1 MRVTRVF
8 NNVEDPASAILD
20 DGQPA
25 PEGPASDADDARR
38 LRWAGIAGLVAS
50 LFWIVGDVLLL
61 GTRAQPADFP
71 LLLERYAPRIEFPGL
86 PQMLPASEPRLAA
99 GALIAALTS
108 SLYLVGAW
116 HLFQVA
122 RTAGTRWSR
131 TVFGIFIF
139 GFANAPL
146 GHAGFYFVGMI
157 YKTMLDLPE
166 SAHAR
171 MLVVGNQFFR
181 VLLIPYV
188 AAVGGIVLGL
198 LLLAIL
204 TGLGRTR
211 WPRWMAL
218 VVNPVSLAFIGEAV
232 QWPVPQPVRTWLGG
246 AGISIGTFVLFGS
259 SLWLTNRSRAGEP
272 RKAT

>member
-1 MRVTRVF
+1 M
-8 NNVEDPASAILD
+8 SALFD
-20 DGQPA
+20 DGKPVS
-25 PEGPASDADDARR
+25 EGAATGAGDARR

-50 LFWIVGDVLLL
+50 LFWIVGDMLLL
-61 GTRAQPADFP
+61 GTYAQPAEFP
-71 LLLERYAPRIEFPGL
+71 LLLERYASRIDFPGL

-122 RTAGTRWSR
+122 RPAGTRWSR
-131 TVFGIFIF
+131 AVFGILLF

-146 GHAGFYFVGMI
+146 GHAAFYFVGMH

-166 SAHAR
+166 SAHAQ

-181 VLLIPYV
+181 VMLIPYV

-218 VVNPVSLAFIGEAV
+218 IANPVSLAFIGEAV
-232 QWPVPQPVRTWLGG
+232 QWPMPEPLRTWLKG

-259 SLWLTNRSRAGEP
+259 SLWLTSPSRAPAP